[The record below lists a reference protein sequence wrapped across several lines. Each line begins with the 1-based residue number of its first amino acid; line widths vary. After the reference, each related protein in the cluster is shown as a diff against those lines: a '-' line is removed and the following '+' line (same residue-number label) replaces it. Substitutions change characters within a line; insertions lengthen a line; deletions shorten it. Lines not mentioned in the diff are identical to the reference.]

1 MNRLLTALA
10 VASLLAVP
18 CGADTP
24 VCAGSTD
31 KSVCATPWRDDLR
44 FMAAEMEKTHKNLY
58 HTVSREQFAAM
69 VAKLDAAIPK
79 LTRAQIIVEMMK
91 IAAAVGDGHTNINPA
106 RDPKIGFRSLP
117 VALYLFHD
125 GLYIRAAR
133 SDLGTIVGARVAKI
147 GKSTVD
153 DAYARVKP
161 LIARDNEQGV
171 RFWAPIFL
179 TIPEIL
185 EATGIVDD
193 AENVTL
199 TLDGDQTVTLHPS
212 GAFEPLPSDTD
223 GTWARREGWIDARGS
238 NDPLWLRDPLRE
250 TRMEMLPDW
259 KTLYVQINKVDAG
272 LQPFATELRE
282 RIAKGDVEKL
292 AVDLRLNRGGHG
304 DYNVFLLRA
313 IIQSMAIDRK
323 GRFFCIIGRSTFSA
337 AQSLIDD
344 FANYTNVMFV
354 GEPSGSKGNQYGD
367 SKKLMLPNSGIT
379 VRTSMYYWQHWTP
392 WKKEEATMPDIAAP
406 LTFEQYRRGVD
417 PALAAI
423 GGR

>member
-1 MNRLLTALA
+1 MKRLFLALGA
-10 VASLLAVP
+10 LFLLVNASPSETSA
-18 CGADTP
+18 
-24 VCAGSTD
+24 
-31 KSVCATPWRDDLR
+31 WRDDLR

-58 HTVSREQFAAM
+58 HTISRGQFAAM
-69 VAKLDAAIPK
+69 VAKLDQAIPK

-91 IAAAVGDGHTNINPA
+91 IAAAVGDGHTNINSA

-117 VALYLFHD
+117 VALYFFDD
-125 GLYIRAAR
+125 GLYVRAAR
-133 SDLGTIVGARVAKI
+133 SDLGAIVGARVVKI
-147 GKSTVD
+147 GRSTAD

-161 LIARDNEQGV
+161 VIARDNEQGV
-171 RFWAPIFL
+171 RFWAPAFL
-179 TIPEIL
+179 VMPEIL
-185 EATGIVDD
+185 QATGIVDD
-193 AENVTL
+193 AENVVL
-199 TLDGDQTVTLHPS
+199 ELENGRTVTLHPS
-212 GAFEPLPSDTD
+212 GPFEPLPSDTD
-223 GTWARREGWIDARGS
+223 VSWIRHEGWIDARGTT
-238 NDPLWLRDPLRE
+238 DPLWLRDPLQE
-250 TRMEMLPDW
+250 TRMEMLPGS
-259 KTLYVQINKVDAG
+259 KTLYVQINKIDAG

-282 RIAKGDVEKL
+282 RIARSDVEKL

-379 VRTSMYYWQHWTP
+379 VRTSMYYWQHWAP
-392 WKKEEATMPDIAAP
+392 WKKEDATMPDIPAP
-406 LTFEQYRRGVD
+406 LTFGDYRRGVD

-423 GGR
+423 GVAGRS